1 VADDGPVMG
10 RREGEVSSMLH
21 GRQTVRGGLGR
32 RSPWTN
38 LATAET
44 AGQGC
49 ASDTDGSV
57 ASDSGGGAVG
67 TGRGEAVQT
76 AGQNA
81 AGRNGA
87 ALSGRRR
94 TVLTA
99 HLMRGHRA
107 AHGSHA
113 ATARCQAGPARTAA
127 SDRWDP
133 LVSVFRIENT
143 PGRK

>member
-1 VADDGPVMG
+1 VADGGPVMG

-38 LATAET
+38 LAMAET

-87 ALSGRRR
+87 ALMGRRR
-94 TVLTA
+94 AVLTA
-99 HLMRGHRA
+99 HLLCMRGMAR
-107 AHGSHA
+107 GSHA
-113 ATARCQAGPARTAA
+113 AMAC
-127 SDRWDP
+127 
-133 LVSVFRIENT
+133 F
-143 PGRK
+143 

>member
-1 VADDGPVMG
+1 VAGDGPVMG

-32 RSPWTN
+32 RSPCTN

-67 TGRGEAVQT
+67 TGRGEARRGGSDSRSERGRSKRRSAVGT
-76 AGQNA
+76 PAHGPDSAFNA
-81 AGRNGA
+81 RAPRGAWQPRSNGA
-87 ALSGRRR
+87 LPGGPGADSG
-94 TVLTA
+94 V
-99 HLMRGHRA
+99 
-107 AHGSHA
+107 
-113 ATARCQAGPARTAA
+113 
-127 SDRWDP
+127 
-133 LVSVFRIENT
+133 
-143 PGRK
+143 